1 MVRPVPSMITQLANG
16 AQLWAS
22 GTFRGMDMWVLEN
35 NIDLIVN
42 LLGNQVSRRVIWIEW
57 DMNKLHRDDWG
68 EKMHEV
74 LETMTSFLYSGQNVL
89 VHCQHG
95 LHRTGS
101 LIVLWLALGLV
112 GEEGVA
118 DNQGWLNKLTEAWE
132 TWKRGRQL
140 RQAAL
145 DDRRG
150 RDYESESWAAV
161 TEFFS
166 DMPIKLVRELA
177 ETWKTAAEAR
187 AMQSPQS
194 VQSRL
199 PLQTPPANVVL
210 LPKETAEVEAK
221 KRPSPKA
228 APPKSWPKSASAI
241 AGAKPKC
248 ASVLS
253 APSLQSPPGK
263 RPRGS
268 AGLAADAT
276 STSGSAVFLKPT
288 VKAEAKQ
295 KQTKQV
301 QPRPKL
307 EAKPKQTQSQ
317 QKKEKQPK
325 QPEQK
330 KRKHKESQ
338 PSSSSVPSA
347 QSQPSAESQPSEP
360 LSKKQRAQRD
370 YGSDWIPGEEW
381 QDGDWSCRRCGNH
394 NWRNRGFCN
403 RNTCKRP
410 RDADF
415 CVGYDWY
422 CRCGNFNKG
431 HRQVCNRGNCKQP
444 RAGNEQ
450 SP

>member
-1 MVRPVPSMITQLANG
+1 
-16 AQLWAS
+16 
-22 GTFRGMDMWVLEN
+22 MWVLEN

-57 DMNKLHRDDWG
+57 DMNKIDRDDWG
-68 EKMHEV
+68 EKMHHV

-89 VHCQHG
+89 VHCLHG

-118 DNQGWLNKLTEAWE
+118 DKQGWLRKLTEAWE

-140 RQAAL
+140 RQATL

-150 RDYESESWAAV
+150 RDYESESWTAV
-161 TEFFS
+161 TQFFS
-166 DMPIKLVRELA
+166 DMPIALVRELA
-177 ETWKTAAEAR
+177 GIWKTVAEAH

-199 PLQTPPANVVL
+199 PLQTPPADVVL
-210 LPKETAEVEAK
+210 VSREKAESMAEVEAK
-221 KRPSPKA
+221 KRPAPKA
-228 APPKSWPKSASAI
+228 WPKSMAV
-241 AGAKPKC
+241 GAKPKS
-248 ASVLS
+248 APVLS
-253 APSLQSPPGK
+253 APPLQSPPGK
-263 RPRGS
+263 KRPRGS
-268 AGLAADAT
+268 VGVAAVAT
-276 STSGSAVFLKPT
+276 PTSGLAVFLKPT

-307 EAKPKQTQSQ
+307 EAKPEQTQAQ

-325 QPEQK
+325 QPEQPEQK

-347 QSQPSAESQPSEP
+347 QSQPSAESEPSEP

-370 YGSDWIPGEEW
+370 YGPDWVAGEEW

-415 CVGYDWY
+415 CAGYDWY